1 MPADLAPGDVSQT
14 KQTPD
19 SADPVVVFED
29 VSIIFDI
36 KPVLQN
42 ISFTVCR
49 GETRIIL
56 GPAGGGKSV
65 LMKLAN
71 GLIRPDSGTICVFG
85 EDVTRMRETDLFK
98 LRARIGMVFQESA
111 LFDSLSVEDNVAY
124 RLHEDRVPEEE
135 AHKRVVEALQFV
147 ELENTIAKFPSELSG
162 GMRRRVSI
170 ARAIIA
176 KPDLILYDSPTG
188 GLDPITSTTIIDL
201 VIKQRDVSHTTSLL
215 ITHRLQDAFLLARN
229 RFNQQTGKKELF
241 PFGVRVDVYGFGDL
255 ICCKPGWGIGLV
267 QACSGTDHARR
278 KLKILTEC
286 KWEFSEWKASGGR
299 VLLISWTK
307 KGAIGERKLWE
318 ARLKELV

>member
-1 MPADLAPGDVSQT
+1 MPADIAVGNTSQA
-14 KQTPD
+14 QQSPD
-19 SADPVVVFED
+19 SADPVVVVDD
-29 VSIIFDI
+29 VSITFDI

-42 ISFTVCR
+42 ISFTVHR

-65 LMKLAN
+65 VMKLVN

-85 EDVTRMRETDLFK
+85 ENVTRMHETDLFK
-98 LRARIGMVFQESA
+98 LRERIGMVFQESA

-135 AHKRVVEALQFV
+135 AHERVIEALQFV

-201 VIKQRDVSHTTSLL
+201 VIKQRDVTHTTSLL

-229 RFNQQTGKKELF
+229 RFNQQTGKIEPILN
-241 PFGVRVDVYGFGDL
+241 GEVDDSTKF
-255 ICCKPGWGIGLV
+255 LV
-267 QACSGTDHARR
+267 LNEGQVVFDGTTH
-278 KLKILTEC
+278 
-286 KWEFSEWKASGGR
+286 
-299 VLLISWTK
+299 
-307 KGAIGERKLWE
+307 
-318 ARLKELV
+318 ELVHSTDPWLREYLS

>member
-1 MPADLAPGDVSQT
+1 MPADIAPGDVSQT
-14 KQTPD
+14 RQSPD
-19 SADPVVVFED
+19 SAEPIVVFED
-29 VSIIFDI
+29 VSITFDI

-42 ISFTVCR
+42 ISFTVYR

-71 GLIRPDSGTICVFG
+71 GLIRPDSGTIRVFG
-85 EDVTRMRETDLFK
+85 EDVTRMREADLFK

-124 RLHEDRVPEEE
+124 RLHEDRVPDEE

-147 ELENTIAKFPSELSG
+147 ELENTIEKFPSELSG

-215 ITHRLQDAFLLARN
+215 ITHRLQDAFLLATH
-229 RFNQQTGKKELF
+229 RFNEQTGKIEPIPNGGIDDSTKFLVLNEGQVVFDGNTHELVHTND
-241 PFGVRVDVYGFGDL
+241 P
-255 ICCKPGWGIGLV
+255 W
-267 QACSGTDHARR
+267 
-278 KLKILTEC
+278 
-286 KWEFSEWKASGGR
+286 
-299 VLLISWTK
+299 
-307 KGAIGERKLWE
+307 
-318 ARLKELV
+318 LKEYLS

>member
-1 MPADLAPGDVSQT
+1 MPADIAPGDVSQS
-14 KQTPD
+14 KQ
-19 SADPVVVFED
+19 SAESAEPVVVFED
-29 VSIIFDI
+29 VSITFDI
-36 KPVLQN
+36 KPVLQD
-42 ISFTVCR
+42 ISFRVQR

-71 GLIRPDSGTICVFG
+71 GLIRPDSGTIRIFG
-85 EDVTRMRETDLFK
+85 EDITRLPETDLFK

-135 AHKRVVEALQFV
+135 AHKRVVEALRFV
-147 ELENTIAKFPSELSG
+147 ELENTIEKFPSELSG

-176 KPDLILYDSPTG
+176 EPDLILYDSPTG

-215 ITHRLQDAFLLARN
+215 ITHRLQDAFLLATH
-229 RFNQQTGKKELF
+229 RFNEKTGKIDPIPNNGIDDSTKFLVLNEGHVVFDGNTHEL
-241 PFGVRVDVYGFGDL
+241 VH
-255 ICCKPGWGIGLV
+255 
-267 QACSGTDHARR
+267 TDDP
-278 KLKILTEC
+278 
-286 KWEFSEWKASGGR
+286 W
-299 VLLISWTK
+299 
-307 KGAIGERKLWE
+307 
-318 ARLKELV
+318 LKEYLS

>member
-1 MPADLAPGDVSQT
+1 MPADLAPGDVSKTQ
-14 KQTPD
+14 QNSD
-19 SADPVVVFED
+19 SAEPIVVFED
-29 VSIIFDI
+29 VSITFDI

-42 ISFTVCR
+42 ISFTVYR

-65 LMKLAN
+65 LMKLVN
-71 GLIRPDSGTICVFG
+71 GLIRPDSGTIRVFG
-85 EDVTRMRETDLFK
+85 EDVIHMRETDLFK

-135 AHKRVVEALQFV
+135 AHARVLEALRFV
-147 ELENTIAKFPSELSG
+147 ELENTIDKFPPELSG

-188 GLDPITSTTIIDL
+188 GLDPITSTTIVDL
-201 VIKQRDVSHTTSLL
+201 VIKQRDVSHTTSLM

-229 RFNQQTGKKELF
+229 RFNQQTGKIEPIPDNGIDESTKFLVLNEGHVVFDGDTHELVHTND
-241 PFGVRVDVYGFGDL
+241 P
-255 ICCKPGWGIGLV
+255 W
-267 QACSGTDHARR
+267 
-278 KLKILTEC
+278 
-286 KWEFSEWKASGGR
+286 
-299 VLLISWTK
+299 
-307 KGAIGERKLWE
+307 
-318 ARLKELV
+318 LKEYLS